1 MYCAF
6 WKNLLFFGI
15 ERYLNKM
22 KPVFEYR
29 DYRKYIRDFYESRK
43 RCSAFTWREFA
54 KLAGFSSSGFLKL
67 VCDGKTRLSRVGVE
81 NVLPAMKLSG
91 ASAEYFRALV
101 VFCDS
106 SSAEK
111 RQSAFERMMEIAK
124 ENRVEFLE
132 AKSFAYFSSWA
143 NPALRELAP
152 IMKGATPLEMG
163 HALVPA
169 ISAADA
175 RESLEL
181 QESLGLLKK
190 DECGNYHQTSE
201 GVSST
206 REVVSATVVNM
217 QKQYAHLAA
226 EALERYTRDY
236 RHISGMT
243 MGLDRDAYE
252 CLAAELDA
260 FRKKVAEIVSNVKSY
275 DRVYRLNLQLFPLSK
290 KVDENEKK

>member
-1 MYCAF
+1 
-6 WKNLLFFGI
+6 
-15 ERYLNKM
+15 
-22 KPVFEYR
+22 
-29 DYRKYIRDFYESRK
+29 
-43 RCSAFTWREFA
+43 
-54 KLAGFSSSGFLKL
+54 
-67 VCDGKTRLSRVGVE
+67 
-81 NVLPAMKLSG
+81 MKLSG
-91 ASAEYFRALV
+91 VQADFFRQMV
-101 VFCDS
+101 MFCDS
-106 SSAEK
+106 PRPEV
-111 RQSAFERMMEIAK
+111 RQAAFQQMMSIAQ

-132 AKSFAYFSSWA
+132 AKSFEYFSSWA

-169 ISAADA
+169 ISAAEA

-217 QKQYAHLAA
+217 QKQYAQLAA

-236 RHISGMT
+236 RHVSGMT
-243 MGLDRDAYE
+243 MGLDREAYE
-252 CLAAELDA
+252 RLAAELDA
-260 FRKKVAEIVSNVKSY
+260 FRKKVADIVSNVKSY

-290 KVDENEKK
+290 KVEKNEKE

>member
-1 MYCAF
+1 
-6 WKNLLFFGI
+6 
-15 ERYLNKM
+15 M
-22 KPVFEYR
+22 KSVFEYR
-29 DYRKYIRDFYESRK
+29 NYREYIRDFYESRK

-67 VCDGKTRLSRVGVE
+67 VCDGKTRLSKVGIE
-81 NVLPAMKLSG
+81 KVLPAMKLSG
-91 ASAEYFRALV
+91 VQADFFRQMV
-101 VFCDS
+101 MFCDS
-106 SSAEK
+106 PRPEV
-111 RQSAFERMMEIAK
+111 RQAAFQQMMSIAQD
-124 ENRVEFLE
+124 NRVEFLE
-132 AKSFAYFSSWA
+132 AKSFAYFSSWT

-152 IMKGATPLEMG
+152 IMPGATPLEMG

-169 ISAADA
+169 ISAAEA

-217 QKQYAHLAA
+217 QKQYAQLAA

-236 RHISGMT
+236 RHVSGMT
-243 MGLDRDAYE
+243 MGLDREAYE
-252 CLAAELDA
+252 RLAAELDA
-260 FRKKVAEIVSNVKSY
+260 FRKKVADIVSNVKSY

-290 KVDENEKK
+290 KVEKNEKE

>member
-1 MYCAF
+1 
-6 WKNLLFFGI
+6 
-15 ERYLNKM
+15 M
-22 KPVFEYR
+22 KSVFEYR
-29 DYRKYIRDFYESRK
+29 NYREYIRDFYESRK

-54 KLAGFSSSGFLKL
+54 KLAGFSSSGYLKL
-67 VCDGKTRLSRVGVE
+67 VCDGKTRLSKVAVE
-81 NVLPAMKLSG
+81 KVLPAMKLSG
-91 ASAEYFRALV
+91 VQADFFRQMV
-101 VFCDS
+101 MFCDS
-106 SSAEK
+106 PRPEV
-111 RQSAFERMMEIAK
+111 RQAAFQQMMSIAQ
-124 ENRVEFLE
+124 ENRVELFE
-132 AKSFAYFSSWA
+132 YFSSWA

-169 ISAADA
+169 ISAAEA

-217 QKQYAHLAA
+217 QKQYAQLAA

-236 RHISGMT
+236 RHVSGMT
-243 MGLDRDAYE
+243 MGLDREAYE
-252 CLAAELDA
+252 RLAAELDA
-260 FRKKVAEIVSNVKSY
+260 FRKKVADIVSNVKSY

-290 KVDENEKK
+290 KVEKNEKE

>member
-1 MYCAF
+1 
-6 WKNLLFFGI
+6 
-15 ERYLNKM
+15 M
-22 KPVFEYR
+22 KTIFEYR
-29 DYRKYIRDFYESRK
+29 DYREYVRDFYESRK
-43 RCSAFTWREFA
+43 KCSAFTWREFA

-67 VCDGKTRLSRVGVE
+67 VCDGKTRLSKVGVE
-81 NVLPAMKLSG
+81 KVLHAMNLSD
-91 ASAEYFRALV
+91 AQAEYFRAMV
-101 VFCDS
+101 EFCDS
-106 SSAEK
+106 QQPDVRRTS
-111 RQSAFERMMEIAK
+111 FERMMKIAS

-163 HALVPA
+163 HTIVPA
-169 ISAADA
+169 ISAAEA

-190 DECGNYHQTSE
+190 DECGNYVQTS
-201 GVSST
+201 GGISSS
-206 REVVSATVVNM
+206 REVISATVVNM

-226 EALERYTRDY
+226 DALERYSREY

-243 MGLDRDAYE
+243 MGLDREAYE
-252 CLAAELDA
+252 RLAAELDA

-275 DRVYRLNLQLFPLSK
+275 DRVYRMNLQLFPLSK
-290 KVDENEKK
+290 KVEKNEKE

>member
-1 MYCAF
+1 
-6 WKNLLFFGI
+6 
-15 ERYLNKM
+15 M
-22 KPVFEYR
+22 KSVFEYR
-29 DYRKYIRDFYESRK
+29 NYREYIRDFYESRK

-67 VCDGKTRLSRVGVE
+67 VCDGKTRLSKVAVE
-81 NVLPAMKLSG
+81 KVVPAFGLFG
-91 ASAEYFRALV
+91 AQAEYFRQMV
-101 VFCDS
+101 TFCDS
-106 SSAEK
+106 QQPDVRRTS
-111 RQSAFERMMEIAK
+111 FERMMKIAS

-152 IMKGATPLEMG
+152 IMKGASPLEMG
-163 HALVPA
+163 HTLVPA
-169 ISAADA
+169 ISAAEA
-175 RESLEL
+175 RESLDL

-190 DECGNYHQTSE
+190 DECGNYVQTSE

-206 REVVSATVVNM
+206 REVISATVVNM

-226 EALERYTRDY
+226 ESLERYTREY

-243 MGLDRDAYE
+243 MGLDREAYE
-252 CLAAELDA
+252 RLAAELDA

-275 DRVYRLNLQLFPLSK
+275 DRVHRMNLQLFPLSK
-290 KVDENEKK
+290 KVEKNEKE

>member
-1 MYCAF
+1 
-6 WKNLLFFGI
+6 
-15 ERYLNKM
+15 M
-22 KPVFEYR
+22 KSVFEYR
-29 DYRKYIRDFYESRK
+29 NYREYIRDFYESRK

-67 VCDGKTRLSRVGVE
+67 VCDGKTRLSKVAVE
-81 NVLPAMKLSG
+81 KVVPALGLFG
-91 ASAEYFRALV
+91 AQAEYFRLMVA
-101 VFCDS
+101 FCDS
-106 SSAEK
+106 QQPYVRRTS
-111 RQSAFERMMEIAK
+111 FERMMKIAS

-152 IMKGATPLEMG
+152 IMPGATPLEMG
-163 HALVPA
+163 HTLVPA
-169 ISAADA
+169 ISAAEA

-181 QESLGLLKK
+181 QESLGLLTK

-206 REVVSATVVNM
+206 REVISATVVNM

-226 EALERYTRDY
+226 ESLERYTREY

-243 MGLDRDAYE
+243 MGLDREAYE
-252 CLAAELDA
+252 RLAAELDA
-260 FRKKVAEIVSNVKSY
+260 FRKKVVEILSNVKSY
-275 DRVYRLNLQLFPLSK
+275 DRVYRMNLQLFPLSK
-290 KVDENEKK
+290 KVEKNEKE

>member
-1 MYCAF
+1 
-6 WKNLLFFGI
+6 
-15 ERYLNKM
+15 M
-22 KPVFEYR
+22 KTIFEYR
-29 DYRKYIRDFYESRK
+29 DYRVYIRDFYESRK
-43 RCSAFTWREFA
+43 KCSAFTWREFA

-67 VCDGKTRLSRVGVE
+67 VCDGKTRLSKVGVE
-81 NVLPAMKLSG
+81 KVLSAMNLSG
-91 ASAEYFRALV
+91 AQAEYFRLMV
-101 VFCDS
+101 SFCDS
-106 SSAEK
+106 QQPDVRRTS
-111 RQSAFERMMEIAK
+111 FERMMKIAS

-169 ISAADA
+169 ISAAEA

-190 DECGNYHQTSE
+190 DECGNYVQTSE

-206 REVVSATVVNM
+206 REVISATVVNM

-226 EALERYTRDY
+226 DSLERYSRDY

-243 MGLDRDAYE
+243 MGLDREAYE
-252 CLAAELDA
+252 RLAAELDA

-275 DRVYRLNLQLFPLSK
+275 DRVYRMNLQLFPLSK
-290 KVDENEKK
+290 KVEKNEKE

>member
-1 MYCAF
+1 
-6 WKNLLFFGI
+6 
-15 ERYLNKM
+15 M
-22 KPVFEYR
+22 KTIFEYR
-29 DYRKYIRDFYESRK
+29 DYREYVRDFYESRK
-43 RCSAFTWREFA
+43 KCSAFTWREFA

-67 VCDGKTRLSRVGVE
+67 VCDGKTRLSKVGVE
-81 NVLPAMKLSG
+81 KVLHAMNLSD
-91 ASAEYFRALV
+91 AQAEYFRAMV
-101 VFCDS
+101 EFCDS
-106 SSAEK
+106 QQPDVHRVS
-111 RQSAFERMMEIAK
+111 FERMMKIAS

-163 HALVPA
+163 HTLVPA
-169 ISAADA
+169 ISAAEA

-190 DECGNYHQTSE
+190 DESGNYVQTSG
-201 GVSST
+201 GVSSS

-226 EALERYTRDY
+226 DALERYSREY

-243 MGLDRDAYE
+243 MGLDREAYE
-252 CLAAELDA
+252 RLAAELDA

-275 DRVYRLNLQLFPLSK
+275 DRVYRMNLQLFPLSK
-290 KVDENEKK
+290 KVGDEK

>member
-1 MYCAF
+1 
-6 WKNLLFFGI
+6 
-15 ERYLNKM
+15 M
-22 KPVFEYR
+22 KTIFEYR
-29 DYRKYIRDFYESRK
+29 DYREYVRDFYESRK
-43 RCSAFTWREFA
+43 KCSAFTWREFA

-67 VCDGKTRLSRVGVE
+67 VCDGKTRLSKVGVE
-81 NVLPAMKLSG
+81 KVLSAMNLSG
-91 ASAEYFRALV
+91 AQAEYFRQMV
-101 VFCDS
+101 TFCDS
-106 SSAEK
+106 QQPDVRRTS
-111 RQSAFERMMEIAK
+111 FERMMKIAS

-152 IMKGATPLEMG
+152 IMKGASPLEMG
-163 HALVPA
+163 HTLVPA
-169 ISAADA
+169 ICAAEA

-190 DECGNYHQTSE
+190 DECGNYVQTSE

-206 REVVSATVVNM
+206 REVISATVVNM

-226 EALERYTRDY
+226 ESLERYTREY

-243 MGLDRDAYE
+243 MGLDREAYE
-252 CLAAELDA
+252 RLAAELDA

-275 DRVYRLNLQLFPLSK
+275 DRVYRMNLQLFPLSK
-290 KVDENEKK
+290 KVEKNEKE

>member
-1 MYCAF
+1 
-6 WKNLLFFGI
+6 
-15 ERYLNKM
+15 M
-22 KPVFEYR
+22 KTIFEYR
-29 DYRKYIRDFYESRK
+29 DYREYIRDFYESRK
-43 RCSAFTWREFA
+43 KCSAFTWREFA

-67 VCDGKTRLSRVGVE
+67 VCDGKTRLSKVGVE
-81 NVLPAMKLSG
+81 KVLSAMNLSG
-91 ASAEYFRALV
+91 AQAEYFRLMV
-101 VFCDS
+101 SFCDS
-106 SSAEK
+106 QQPDVRRTS
-111 RQSAFERMMEIAK
+111 FERMMKIAS

-152 IMKGATPLEMG
+152 IMKGASPLEMG
-163 HALVPA
+163 HTLVPA
-169 ISAADA
+169 ISAAEA

-190 DECGNYHQTSE
+190 DECGNYVQTSE

-206 REVVSATVVNM
+206 REVISATVVNM

-226 EALERYTRDY
+226 ESLERYTREY

-243 MGLDRDAYE
+243 MGLDREAYE
-252 CLAAELDA
+252 RLAAELDA

-275 DRVYRLNLQLFPLSK
+275 DRVYRMNLQLFPLSK
-290 KVDENEKK
+290 KVEKNEKE

>member
-1 MYCAF
+1 
-6 WKNLLFFGI
+6 
-15 ERYLNKM
+15 M
-22 KPVFEYR
+22 KSVFEYR
-29 DYRKYIRDFYESRK
+29 DYRSYIRDFYESRK
-43 RCSAFTWREFA
+43 KCSAFTWREFA

-67 VCDGKTRLSRVGVE
+67 VCDGKTRLSKVAVE
-81 NVLPAMKLSG
+81 KVLPAMNLSG
-91 ASAEYFRALV
+91 VQAEYFRAMV
-101 VFCDS
+101 EFCDS
-106 SSAEK
+106 ARSEI
-111 RQSAFERMMEIAK
+111 RQVAFERMMKIAS

-169 ISAADA
+169 ISAAEA
-175 RESLEL
+175 RESLDL

-201 GVSST
+201 GVSSS
-206 REVVSATVVNM
+206 REVISATVVNM

-226 EALERYTRDY
+226 ESLERYSREY

-243 MGLDRDAYE
+243 MGLDRVAYE
-252 CLAAELDA
+252 RLTRELDA
-260 FRKKVAEIVSNVKSY
+260 FRKKVVEIVANVKSY
-275 DRVYRLNLQLFPLSK
+275 DRVYRMNLQLFPLSK
-290 KVDENEKK
+290 QVGEKNEKD